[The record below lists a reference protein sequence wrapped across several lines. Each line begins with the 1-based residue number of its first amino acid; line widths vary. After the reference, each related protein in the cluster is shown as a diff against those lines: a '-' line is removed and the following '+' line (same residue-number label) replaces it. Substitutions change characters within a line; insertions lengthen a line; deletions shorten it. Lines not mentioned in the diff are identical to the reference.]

1 MKLKTRNGQ
10 KLKPAP
16 EYHAA
21 ITLAQAVSPVADI
34 LLNPQRGF
42 PLSDQKKFD
51 LIYAGNFLN
60 QLSDSEIPAYI
71 DTVNEKLK
79 YILIFKLDHSDDC
92 RPTTT
97 FALRSPEVYMK
108 LISESESFKQNKI
121 KIAFETF
128 TINKYPEL
136 VIIIKRIVRDKDDK
150 VV

>member
-1 MKLKTRNGQ
+1 M
-10 KLKPAP
+10 
-16 EYHAA
+16 
-21 ITLAQAVSPVADI
+21 
-34 LLNPQRGF
+34 
-42 PLSDQKKFD
+42 
-51 LIYAGNFLN
+51 IYAGNFLN

-136 VIIIKRIVRDKDDK
+136 VIIVKRIDPLDLK
-150 VV
+150 VVKTPDEAKLFARAFAKDGSRSVLYDKLGENIYPGRSTYFVDSSKAPGEA